1 MNREELLKKL
11 AEYSGLRR
19 ELAVLLSE
27 KTELEEAKRLIEKST
42 PRRIYRFLG
51 PLAVEI
57 TMDEAKQYLDERL
70 EILELRIKKIE
81 ELMKALR
88 EELKGKIPAIVS

>member
-1 MNREELLKKL
+1 MEKEELLKKL

-19 ELAVLLSE
+19 ELTLLLSE
-27 KTELEEAKRLIEKST
+27 KTELEEARKLIEKSS

-57 TMDEAKQYLDERL
+57 TREEAEKYINERL
-70 EILELRIKKIE
+70 ELIEIRIKKIE
-81 ELMKALR
+81 ERMKTLR
-88 EELKGKIPAIVS
+88 EELKYKIPAIVS